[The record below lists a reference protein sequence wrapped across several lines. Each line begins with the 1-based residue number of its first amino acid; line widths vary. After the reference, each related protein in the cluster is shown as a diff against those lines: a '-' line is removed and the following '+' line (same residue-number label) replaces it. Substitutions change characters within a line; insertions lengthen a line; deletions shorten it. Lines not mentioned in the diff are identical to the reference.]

1 MADTGDMAG
10 VAALIA
16 TVIGYPLAWRY
27 GKSQEAKRL
36 AQQTESQERRDDSD
50 SAKTLTEALLAANTG
65 NSHFAERLGAML
77 EKQGELTGK
86 VTMLEARVTQLTDKV
101 QAQEILLIDTDSK
114 RQAAE
119 TRARD
124 AEDVMRRMESE
135 CEVYRM
141 GFESVMVRYA
151 LLRDN
156 RTDPVQEDWAQGHID
171 RVLMLQTR
179 QAKKEQQEKA
189 EAAVAES
196 EGQQQEQQQ

>member
-1 MADTGDMAG
+1 
-10 VAALIA
+10 
-16 TVIGYPLAWRY
+16 
-27 GKSQEAKRL
+27 
-36 AQQTESQERRDDSD
+36 
-50 SAKTLTEALLAANTG
+50 
-65 NSHFAERLGAML
+65 
-77 EKQGELTGK
+77 
-86 VTMLEARVTQLTDKV
+86 
-101 QAQEILLIDTDSK
+101 
-114 RQAAE
+114 
-119 TRARD
+119 
-124 AEDVMRRMESE
+124 VMRRMESE